1 MEKYIH
7 ITKEVREHLK
17 KTYHVSGMT
26 LWKALYYKSTS
37 DLANRI
43 RKDALE
49 HYGIVMA
56 FFFVLLFFFV
66 FAPVPSQ
73 RGDAGIRLD
82 QRRRGRVLQRA

>member
-43 RKDALE
+43 RRMPWNTM
-49 HYGIVMA
+49 V
-56 FFFVLLFFFV
+56 
-66 FAPVPSQ
+66 S
-73 RGDAGIRLD
+73 
-82 QRRRGRVLQRA
+82 